1 MCWNGATS
9 TERTRRTAERD
20 IRVLKM
26 VSAYKGKYYSYFRG
40 FEFVVGETY
49 KEDIEKPDYC
59 GDVSKGMHSYMA
71 DAVKFKTEKN
81 NSDQWSFWVCTEEQ
95 GMFEFY
101 LFRDCIVSTYERG
114 AMCVGNTCICEF
126 TIPKGAEYYLNR
138 FGEVVSSSI
147 TFTKVLLEI
156 TDDTEEMR
164 KKIEGIS

>member
-1 MCWNGATS
+1 
-9 TERTRRTAERD
+9 
-20 IRVLKM
+20 M
-26 VSAYKGKYYSYFRG
+26 VNKYNGKYYSYFRG

-49 KEDIEKPDYC
+49 KEDLEKPDYC

-71 DAVKFKTEKN
+71 DAVKLKTEKN
-81 NSDQWSFWVCTEEQ
+81 TWNQLCVLVNTRTEKK
-95 GMFEFY
+95 GMLEFY
-101 LFRDCIVSTYERG
+101 LFRDFIVGTYERG
-114 AMCVGNTCICEF
+114 AMCAGDTCICEF
-126 TIPKGAEYYLNR
+126 TIPKGTEYYLNR